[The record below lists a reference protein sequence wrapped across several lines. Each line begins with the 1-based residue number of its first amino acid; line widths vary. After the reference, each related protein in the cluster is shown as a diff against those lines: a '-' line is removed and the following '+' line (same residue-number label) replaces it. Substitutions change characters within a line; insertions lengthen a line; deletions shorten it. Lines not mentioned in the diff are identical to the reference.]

1 MVIRRYFKKSI
12 NILSEYM
19 YHNENSITYYVT
31 NNNTGINIT
40 EMKSSLKLRVNVI
53 V

>member
-19 YHNENSITYYVT
+19 YHNENSITYVI